1 MKAPVSRCLS
11 SSDFLSIFGCAT
23 AVPKVICPVQDN
35 EKQLVVYVE
44 VNPLLPDSP
53 QQDFVLLLEQRVFS
67 EDGSL

>member
-35 EKQLVVYVE
+35 EKQLVVYVAM
-44 VNPLLPDSP
+44 NPLLPDSP
-53 QQDFVLLLEQRVFS
+53 QQNVIFLLEQRVFS